1 MSDYPDPF
9 QTYNQRPIS
18 DLIST
23 PDTSHRER
31 ALRKL
36 PQPGEIGED
45 ELYVMII
52 RPPFEE
58 LYELVLHDG
67 QSEELEQ
74 IEAYDWFRER
84 GANMDMVE
92 KAMNHAWNFYSAE
105 LVVKNPCDPQAKRPA
120 EPEI

>member
-67 QSEELEQ
+67 QSTEVICGLVCHDCLG
-74 IEAYDWFRER
+74 IPTD
-84 GANMDMVE
+84 
-92 KAMNHAWNFYSAE
+92 NFS
-105 LVVKNPCDPQAKRPA
+105 
-120 EPEI
+120 